1 MRHSDRVEIL
11 IWAVVIATLGGMLA
25 ICSGPTAEDVDQA
38 QYCDMVHL
46 GKTSGDPAIGWP
58 DYKRTYDKWCDG
70 PRPKQIP

>member
-1 MRHSDRVEIL
+1 MRLSDRAL
-11 IWAVVIATLGGMLA
+11 LAVAAVISGLLVMR
-25 ICSGPTAEDVDQA
+25 SGPTAEEADLA

-70 PRPKQIP
+70 PRPRQIP